1 MNCHLTH
8 YNLINFTPTPVI
20 KMFTTSILVLLS
32 LVSLILGATASSY
45 DFKFGNASLWH
56 SEVTYCNPDNY
67 LTRSYVGY
75 TAGFVPVAKIED
87 KSKSTFGYIGYQ
99 PSLET
104 IFVTFRGS
112 EDIKNW
118 ATNINAISTSYPLC
132 SGCEVH
138 KGFYEA
144 EKAVFPYILSQVK
157 ALKSKFPTY
166 RVITTGHSLGA
177 ALATLTAFDLQ
188 SNGVSPIQVF
198 NYGSPRVGNTAFA
211 DWASGKLKITRST
224 HYKVCGCYNFSL

>member
-1 MNCHLTH
+1 MLFN
-8 YNLINFTPTPVI
+8 
-20 KMFTTSILVLLS
+20 ILVLLP
-32 LVSLILGATASSY
+32 LLCLILSASASSY

-56 SEVTYCNPDNY
+56 SEVTYCNTDNY
-67 LTRSYVGY
+67 LTRNYVGY
-75 TAGFVPVAKIED
+75 TAGFVPVAKIAD
-87 KSKSTFGYIGYQ
+87 ASKSTYGYIGYQ
-99 PSLET
+99 PSLQT

-118 ATNINAISTSYPLC
+118 ATNINSISTGYPLC
-132 SGCEVH
+132 NGCEVH

-144 EKAVFPYILSQVK
+144 EKAVFPFILSQVQ
-157 ALKSKFPTY
+157 ALKSKFPSY
-166 RVITTGHSLGA
+166 SVIATGHSLGA

-211 DWASGKLKITRST
+211 DWASNKMKITRST
-224 HYKVCGCYNFSL
+224 HYKVSSDSDCCWG